1 MCYKPKKKLKSKLKK
16 WKKCVDKLKRK
27 KEMIPI
33 VATLL
38 SSLAENGLGLLSS
51 AIQAKGKEV
60 VENTLGVKIPDAP
73 TPEDVSK
80 LRQLQFEH
88 EERLLELGIE
98 KAKMELEEM
107 KVLAAAA
114 QNDADNITDRWQA
127 DMSSDSWLSK
137 NIRPMSLIA
146 IFLGYFLFAMMSAFG
161 YNANESYVTL
171 LGNWGMLIMGAY
183 FGGRTIEK
191 LADMK
196 GKK

>member
-1 MCYKPKKKLKSKLKK
+1 
-16 WKKCVDKLKRK
+16 V
-27 KEMIPI
+27 IPI
-33 VATLL
+33 VASLL
-38 SSLAENGLGLLSS
+38 GSLAENGLTLLSS

-60 VENTLGVKIPDAP
+60 VEKTLGVKIPDSP
-73 TPEDVSK
+73 TSEDVSK

-88 EERLLELGIE
+88 EENLLELGIE
-98 KAKMELEEM
+98 KAKLELEEM
-107 KVLAAAA
+107 KVLASAA
-114 QNDADNITDRWQA
+114 QNDADNITDRWEA

-161 YNANESYVTL
+161 HNANESYVTL

-191 LADMK
+191 LADMR
-196 GKK
+196 KK

>member
-1 MCYKPKKKLKSKLKK
+1 
-16 WKKCVDKLKRK
+16 
-27 KEMIPI
+27 
-33 VATLL
+33 LL
-38 SSLAENGLGLLSS
+38 GSLAENGLTLLSS

-60 VENTLGVKIPDAP
+60 VEKTLGVKIPDNP
-73 TPEDVSK
+73 SPEDVSK

-88 EERLLELGIE
+88 EENLLELGIE
-98 KAKMELEEM
+98 KAKLELEEM

-161 YNANESYVTL
+161 HNANESYVTL

-191 LADMK
+191 LADMR
-196 GKK
+196 KK